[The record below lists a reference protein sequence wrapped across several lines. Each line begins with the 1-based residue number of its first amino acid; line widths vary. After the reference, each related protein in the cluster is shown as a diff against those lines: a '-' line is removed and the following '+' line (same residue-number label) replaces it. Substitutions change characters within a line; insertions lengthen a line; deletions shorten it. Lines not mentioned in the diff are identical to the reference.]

1 MTMIRART
9 LKDEGLPTTAIARR
23 LGLHRQTVAKYLQQV
38 EDGDGAVGTPPP
50 RTHLLDPYL
59 PSVVGRLA
67 EFPELTAKRLYRE
80 IRDQGYP
87 GSWRT
92 VRRSVAAVKARR
104 PQRVYQPYETGPGEQ
119 AQVDWGHEV
128 WAPDGT
134 KIYCFA
140 FILSYS
146 RLRYVEYPTA
156 LDTVTFLN
164 SLTRAFDYIGGV
176 PQKILFDNAKVV
188 VSERVGRV
196 VRFHP
201 DLLAFALAWGFQ
213 PQACWVEDPETKGK
227 VESTV
232 GYVHRDF
239 YYGTAFEDPAAL
251 HQQAR
256 AWCDRVNG
264 EVHATTQTIPWE
276 RVEAERPQF
285 RPLPAHRPV
294 LFRVQAV
301 RVTKA
306 STFTFRQNQYS
317 VPKDYARRTLR
328 LEIFE
333 QEFRALAGDQELGR
347 WPRTTQKGQRV
358 LDPAHYAG
366 RFQGEKLSA
375 LEHQF
380 RTLCD
385 AAPTYLEG
393 LAAARGSS
401 LREQMQQIVGLAE
414 TYTGAALQ
422 QAMARALT
430 FKNFGYGPLH
440 RILQTQQAAPEA
452 LPAVP
457 TGGGS
462 TLPGLPAVAVEQ
474 RDPAYYAQR
483 QEGRV
488 RG

>member
-1 MTMIRART
+1 
-9 LKDEGLPTTAIARR
+9 
-23 LGLHRQTVAKYLQQV
+23 
-38 EDGDGAVGTPPP
+38 
-50 RTHLLDPYL
+50 
-59 PSVVGRLA
+59 
-67 EFPELTAKRLYRE
+67 
-80 IRDQGYP
+80 
-87 GSWRT
+87 
-92 VRRSVAAVKARR
+92 
-104 PQRVYQPYETGPGEQ
+104 
-119 AQVDWGHEV
+119 
-128 WAPDGT
+128 
-134 KIYCFA
+134 
-140 FILSYS
+140 
-146 RLRYVEYPTA
+146 
-156 LDTVTFLN
+156 
-164 SLTRAFDYIGGV
+164 
-176 PQKILFDNAKVV
+176 
-188 VSERVGRV
+188 
-196 VRFHP
+196 
-201 DLLAFALAWGFQ
+201 
-213 PQACWVEDPETKGK
+213 
-227 VESTV
+227 
-232 GYVHRDF
+232 
-239 YYGTAFEDPAAL
+239 
-251 HQQAR
+251 
-256 AWCDRVNG
+256 VNG

-306 STFTFRQNQYS
+306 SPFTFRQNQSS

-375 LEHQF
+375 LEPQF

-401 LREQMQQIVGLAE
+401 LREQRQQIVGLAE

-483 QEGRV
+483 QAGRV